1 MNKLLTIILVSIFI
15 FSSCQQEKSEDES
28 KPSAEVTS
36 TFDSTS
42 LKTTAVETDEDH
54 SFVFRYKFSPEESFK
69 YRLTTITNT
78 EQTIVADSSMSE
90 GMNQKLIFVLKFKTL
105 SIDQDSIAELE
116 CNFSSIN
123 LNAKARGQEFN
134 YQSGSQMDSSERVQF
149 AEYEAL
155 VNNPFN
161 LRVSKL
167 GAIIDI
173 YKADRI
179 MNKFLSL
186 RNLSDSLDAQQKIM
200 AAQDLTNR
208 SIKPLLTQIFR
219 EMPEHKMAKD
229 STWSWKR
236 DSMPIM
242 VFNVEFENKYRVENL
257 EMLGDDE
264 LAVITGSVK
273 TIVTG
278 EPNHTEKGVKY
289 NFDKPIST
297 ANGKIYF
304 NIIKGLIQKSKS
316 ETRMQNAYKMEMTTP
331 EGVKKASAKEVNT
344 NINVVELL

>member
-1 MNKLLTIILVSIFI
+1 MNKLLSIILMSIVI
-15 FSSCQQEKSEDES
+15 FTSCQQEKSEEES
-28 KPSAEVTS
+28 KPSTEITS

-42 LKTTAVETDEDH
+42 LKTTAIETPEVQ
-54 SFVFRYKFSPEESFK
+54 SFLFRYKFSPEESFK

-90 GMNQKLIFVLKFKTL
+90 GMNQKLIFIIDFKTL
-105 SIDQDSIAELE
+105 NIDQDSVAELE
-116 CNFSSIN
+116 CTFSSIN

-134 YQSGSQMDSSERVQF
+134 YQSGTKMDSAEKVQF

-155 VNNPFN
+155 VNSPFN

-242 VFNVEFENKYRVENL
+242 VFNVEFENKYKVANL
-257 EMLGDDE
+257 EMLDDDK
-264 LAVITGSVK
+264 LAVNTGSVK
-273 TIVTG
+273 TTVAG
-278 EPNHTEKGVKY
+278 EPNHTEKGVNY
-289 NFDKPIST
+289 NFDKPVST
-297 ANGKIYF
+297 ADGKIYF
-304 NIIKGLIQKSKS
+304 NINKGLVQKSRA
-316 ETRMQNAYKMEMTTP
+316 ETRMQNAYKMEMPTP